1 MVRQSGGHARAL
13 FRLRSP
19 LHPPARRVDQDRAD
33 IVRLICEHLEFEGLH
48 SSRIALEREFSE
60 CYGATSFLGSF
71 LSPPLDSS
79 RALSRQS
86 RLAGLL
92 GGVNMLLLTPAAASA
107 DGNVDGTKVA
117 LEQTGVPDVLFTADR
132 SAVEWGTVG
141 GLVAHMVDLARRGDA
156 HAFGLFA
163 DIFFTMLESFATTSE
178 ACDALNAVRTTG
190 STESAIVMHIAE
202 LWLRQH
208 FSKLP
213 TASQSAGLPSVR
225 ALVAAL
231 EADGAASAEG
241 LLDALAALESSS
253 GGDRSQDAPPW
264 IEFPLS
270 APRAEVRV
278 GGRAKKKPPFA
289 AGARAGQCPAEPLLA
304 AWPQSEL
311 QELALQWT
319 AIEYEMF
326 AAIPRYEFMGT
337 AWTWKRY
344 THAADRVR
352 QAIAHFDAV
361 SEWVMSEVLRD
372 DLAGAGS
379 RAKVVAAFIR
389 TAGFLLQQC
398 NFQGAYE
405 IVSALDRKAIKQLEQ
420 TWRLVPVEF
429 VDHLQGILAVFDL
442 ADNKRN
448 YRSALQRAVQQR
460 RAIVPQLSL
469 HFGDLVMLE
478 DETGQPNCH
487 PERAMLHNWAKWTA
501 VYAKVAELLRFQE
514 RPYQIAVDDGTANFL
529 KLRWQR
535 HHHIDEASSKAAD
548 KALLAR
554 SKKWVAAGH

>member
-1 MVRQSGGHARAL
+1 M
-13 FRLRSP
+13 
-19 LHPPARRVDQDRAD
+19 
-33 IVRLICEHLEFEGLH
+33 RLICEHLEFEGLH
-48 SSRIALEREFSE
+48 ASRIALEREFSE
-60 CYGATSFLGSF
+60 CYGTTSFLGSF
-71 LSPPLDSS
+71 SSPPLDSS

-86 RLAGLL
+86 RLGGLL
-92 GGVNMLLLTPAAASA
+92 SGVNMLLPPPAAASV

-117 LEQTGVPDVLFTADR
+117 LEQTGLPNVLFTTDR
-132 SAVEWGTVG
+132 SSVVEWGTVD
-141 GLVAHMVDLARRGDA
+141 GLVAHMADLARRGDA
-156 HAFGLFA
+156 QAFGLFA
-163 DIFFTMLESFATTSE
+163 DIFFTMLESFATASE
-178 ACDALNAVRTTG
+178 VCNALDAVRATG
-190 STESAIVMHIAE
+190 STECAIVVHIAE

-213 TASQSAGLPSVR
+213 TASQSAALPSVR
-225 ALVAAL
+225 ALVAKL
-231 EADGAASAEG
+231 EAGSAASAQG
-241 LLDALAALESSS
+241 LLGALAALESGC
-253 GGDRSQDAPPW
+253 GGDRSQDAPSR

-270 APRAEVRV
+270 APRAEEVRE
-278 GGRAKKKPPFA
+278 GAMAKKQPPSA
-289 AGARAGQCPAEPLLA
+289 AGARAGQCTTEPLLA
-304 AWPQSEL
+304 AWPQADL

-319 AIEYEMF
+319 AIEFEMF

-337 AWTWKRY
+337 AWTWKKY

-372 DLAGAGS
+372 DLASAES

-389 TAGFLLQQC
+389 TAGFLLQQR

-420 TWRLVPVEF
+420 TWRLVPAEF
-429 VDHLQGILAVFDL
+429 IDHLRGILAVFDL

-448 YRSALQRAVQQR
+448 YRSALLRAVQER

-487 PERAMLHNWAKWTA
+487 PERPALHNWAKWTA
-501 VYAKVAELLRFQE
+501 VYAKITELLRFQE
-514 RPYQIAVDDGTANFL
+514 RPPQIAVDDGAANFL

-548 KALLAR
+548 KALLAQ
-554 SKKWVAAGH
+554 SKKWAAAGH